1 MIFIAPKIVLNF
13 GSYLWQRENNSS
25 PQATKYTNA
34 ETQITLTAFSFNQC
48 PIMQRKKPEALRP
61 VGPISDKKIR
71 VAIADQHPIVIY
83 GLLTLLRGEHDIDVL
98 FTSLSPNDLFK
109 KLHLHEIDI
118 VICDSNF
125 TEDLDVKGTQLLRT
139 IHRHMPHVSIVFYS
153 ANLTSHQIAEAM
165 EAGAAS
171 VIRKSEQDFSL
182 IVHTLRRV
190 HSGSFYLQPSISH
203 EILSSF
209 LSGRQKNS
217 SWHSLSAREKVVIQ
231 LICEGYSIKQIA
243 HELCKSPKTISNQK
257 TMAMRKLGVTNDIQL
272 INRVKELRYEL
283 ASEAENKEA

>member
-1 MIFIAPKIVLNF
+1 
-13 GSYLWQRENNSS
+13 
-25 PQATKYTNA
+25 
-34 ETQITLTAFSFNQC
+34 
-48 PIMQRKKPEALRP
+48 MQRKKPGALRS
-61 VGPISDKKIR
+61 GTSMSDKKIK
-71 VAIADQHPIVIY
+71 VAIADQNPIVIY
-83 GLLTLLRGEHDIDVL
+83 GLRALLREEHDIEVV
-98 FTSLSPNDLFK
+98 FTSSTAQDLFK
-109 KLHLHEIDI
+109 KLVMYEADI
-118 VICDSNF
+118 IICDSNF
-125 TEDLDVKGTQLLRT
+125 TESLDTKGTQLLRS
-139 IHRHMPHVSIVFYS
+139 IHRYIPHINIVFYS

-171 VIRKSEQDFSL
+171 VIRKSEEDLSL

-190 HSGSFYLQPSISH
+190 HNGSFYLQPSISH

-231 LICEGYSIKQIA
+231 LICEGHSIKQIA

-257 TMAMRKLGVTNDIQL
+257 TMAMRKLGAANDIQL

-283 ASEAENKEA
+283 AADPKEENKQA